1 MKVVLTGATGFVG
14 SALSNALLAGEHAV
28 TALVRSQSTQLPE
41 PVRQVV
47 VGDLADATASPSG
60 DEHTQPRSHPDTDTE
75 TSTSPTALAT
85 VLTQTDVVI
94 HVAARVHV
102 MNDKSA
108 NPLAEFRR
116 INTAA
121 TLALARQAA
130 DAGVKRFIF
139 LSTVKVH
146 GESTD
151 ERGPFS
157 ESDKC
162 NPTDPY
168 AISKWEAEQALMDLS
183 RTTGMEVVIIRPPL
197 IYGPGVKGNFAS
209 MLHWVNR
216 GIPLP
221 LGKAKNQRSLLA
233 LDNLVSFI
241 GLCLDKPEAANQV
254 YLLSDGED
262 VSTAEL
268 ITKIADAQHK
278 KARLLPVPVCFM
290 QVVAGL
296 LGKQAVVQRILGS
309 LQIDSSKARYQL
321 GWRPVVTLAKQL
333 KKCVYSSNA

>member
-1 MKVVLTGATGFVG
+1 MKVLLTGATGFVG
-14 SALSNALLAGEHAV
+14 KGLSQALLADGHAV
-28 TALVRSQSTQLPE
+28 TALVRSQSTQLSE
-41 PVRQVV
+41 SIRQVV
-47 VGDLADATASPSG
+47 VGDLADATASPSRH
-60 DEHTQPRSHPDTDTE
+60 DENAQPRSYPDTITAA
-75 TSTSPTALAT
+75 STSHSHTELEK

-94 HVAARVHV
+94 HMAARVHV

-108 NPLAEFRR
+108 NPLEEFRR
-116 INTAA
+116 INTVA

-151 ERGPFS
+151 GRGPFS
-157 ESDKC
+157 ESDVC
-162 NPTDPY
+162 NPIDPY

-183 RTTGMEVVIIRPPL
+183 RTTGMELVIIRPPL
-197 IYGPGVKGNFAS
+197 IYGPGVKGNFAR
-209 MLHWVNR
+209 MLHWVNK

-241 GLCLDKPEAANQV
+241 GHCLDKPEAANQV

-268 ITKIADAQHK
+268 IRKIADAQHK
-278 KARLLPVPVCFM
+278 KARLWPVPLCFM
-290 QVVAGL
+290 QVTAGL

-309 LQIDSSKARYQL
+309 LQIDSLKARHQL
-321 GWRPVVTLAKQL
+321 GWQPVVTITKQL
-333 KKCVYSSNA
+333 KKCVD